1 VLPDLKHLGPILAAV
16 GVALLVLV
24 FENDFGQSL
33 LLVTLFIVML
43 WIATER
49 STYLVV
55 GFGLFAAGA
64 YAAWQKVTHVRSR
77 FTIWLNPW
85 TSYDRNGY
93 QIVQGAFAMS
103 WGGVAGTGLG
113 LGSPGLVPESQ
124 NDFIF
129 AVIGEELGVLGST
142 LVLVAYLM
150 IIGAGLRIAAQA
162 DSAFDKLLAVGV
174 TALLGFQS
182 FIIIAG
188 VTRVLPLTGVA
199 LPFVSYGGSS
209 LVSSYVL
216 LALLMRVS
224 DESTRKRLANEA
236 AR

>member
-1 VLPDLKHLGPILAAV
+1 
-16 GVALLVLV
+16 
-24 FENDFGQSL
+24 
-33 LLVTLFIVML
+33 M
-43 WIATER
+43 
-49 STYLVV
+49 
-55 GFGLFAAGA
+55 
-64 YAAWQKVTHVRSR
+64 
-77 FTIWLNPW
+77 
-85 TSYDRNGY
+85 
-93 QIVQGAFAMS
+93 
-103 WGGVAGTGLG
+103 
-113 LGSPGLVPESQ
+113 PESQ

-209 LVSSYVL
+209 LVVEL
-216 LALLMRVS
+216 RPAGPAHAGLRRV
-224 DESTRKRLANEA
+224 DAEA
-236 AR
+236 PGQRGRR